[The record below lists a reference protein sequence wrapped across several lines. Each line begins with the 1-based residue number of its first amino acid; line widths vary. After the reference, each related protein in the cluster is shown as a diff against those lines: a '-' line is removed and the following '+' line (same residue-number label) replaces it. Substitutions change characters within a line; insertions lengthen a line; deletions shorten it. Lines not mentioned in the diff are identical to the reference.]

1 MKMSN
6 EVMTTTNK
14 PVVELDG
21 FNNFTDEVEGD
32 DGINAIGSVI
42 RGAKFKFLD
51 PDWKIEE
58 RIVTGKRFTAV
69 DVVNVSTKWSQDNKP
84 LETHILAAG
93 EKFPDFD
100 KLNAKCPR
108 SEWRMSFGKE
118 TGPWSGQHCLYLVD
132 ELFNPY
138 TWASPITTIGSA
150 IAVRELV
157 DRIKRVRRLRGDN
170 VYPVVELS
178 HVHFPNAYKPDRER
192 PFLAIKDWVKL
203 GADRVADTLPSPT
216 AHALLDLGSAPAAT
230 SGVPVEAQ
238 SVTPITLKEEIQDEI
253 PF

>member
-1 MKMSN
+1 
-6 EVMTTTNK
+6 
-14 PVVELDG
+14 
-21 FNNFTDEVEGD
+21 
-32 DGINAIGSVI
+32 
-42 RGAKFKFLD
+42 
-51 PDWKIEE
+51 
-58 RIVTGKRFTAV
+58 
-69 DVVNVSTKWSQDNKP
+69 
-84 LETHILAAG
+84 
-93 EKFPDFD
+93 
-100 KLNAKCPR
+100 
-108 SEWRMSFGKE
+108 
-118 TGPWSGQHCLYLVD
+118 
-132 ELFNPY
+132 
-138 TWASPITTIGSA
+138 
-150 IAVRELV
+150 VRELV
-157 DRIKRVRRLRGDN
+157 DQIKRVRRLRGDS

>member
-1 MKMSN
+1 MSN

-100 KLNAKCPR
+100 SSMLNAQ
-108 SEWRMSFGKE
+108 EANGA
-118 TGPWSGQHCLYLVD
+118 CL
-132 ELFNPY
+132 
-138 TWASPITTIGSA
+138 SA
-150 IAVRELV
+150 
-157 DRIKRVRRLRGDN
+157 K
-170 VYPVVELS
+170 
-178 HVHFPNAYKPDRER
+178 
-192 PFLAIKDWVKL
+192 KL
-203 GADRVADTLPSPT
+203 DPGADST
-216 AHALLDLGSAPAAT
+216 AYIWST
-230 SGVPVEAQ
+230 NS
-238 SVTPITLKEEIQDEI
+238 STRTPGRRR
-253 PF
+253 